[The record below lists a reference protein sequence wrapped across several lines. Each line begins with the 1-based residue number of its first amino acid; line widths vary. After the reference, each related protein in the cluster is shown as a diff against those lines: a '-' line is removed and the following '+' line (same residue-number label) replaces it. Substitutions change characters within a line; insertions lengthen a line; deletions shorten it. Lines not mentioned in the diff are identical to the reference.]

1 MYTSFM
7 VNKVKIHGNDAVK
20 THTENQCG
28 LLLKSLRGKYAH
40 LQNDPRM
47 IKLIEK
53 LEPIAVM

>member
-1 MYTSFM
+1 M

-20 THTENQCG
+20 NHTENQCG
-28 LLLKSLRGKYAH
+28 LLLKSLREEKYAH